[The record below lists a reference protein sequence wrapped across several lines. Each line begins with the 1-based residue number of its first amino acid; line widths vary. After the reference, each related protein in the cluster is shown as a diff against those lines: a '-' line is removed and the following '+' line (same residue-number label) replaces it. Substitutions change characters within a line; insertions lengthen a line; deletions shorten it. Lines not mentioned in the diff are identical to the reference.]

1 MISIVDTPLAGCPA
15 IPEPRAGGWNP
26 ALEGALLPGA
36 AAARAKL
43 ADGALVVTTGQQPG
57 LFTGPLYTIY
67 KALSARS
74 LAAALE
80 RRWQRPVVPVF
91 WVAGDDHDFAEG
103 STAAWFGL
111 DGALVRA
118 TLDPRDPDAPLR
130 PLAREPVPA
139 SVSGWLDELERSLPA
154 SPSRD
159 EILTWLRRHYRTDQS
174 LGRAFGTALAELLDP
189 YGIVCLDASAPEVK
203 RAATPFLLEAVRRS
217 DELDAILASRA
228 EQLEAA
234 GQPVSVKVG
243 DGATLVFVEGAGG
256 RDRLRREGDTLI
268 ARRSGERYSEADL
281 DALARTEPERFSPNV
296 LLRPV
301 MESVLLPTV
310 AYVGGPGELRYLRL
324 AEVLYSSLGA
334 HRQIPVPRWSG
345 VLIEPR
351 VNRAAD
357 KFGLAVAD
365 LIDGD
370 STLEHRVLKSLSPDD
385 FDPAFAAMR
394 EAIAAGFERIAAVAR
409 QIDVTLEKPV
419 QSGQNSAI
427 GQVGDLE
434 KRLLQAQKRRQ
445 GELVGQLDR
454 ARSAVRPDSEPQER
468 VLGFPAFGGRYGG
481 AALLAKLASHIDAH
495 YDAALEAGTATP

>member
-15 IPEPRAGGWNP
+15 IPEPRTGAWNP
-26 ALEGALLPGA
+26 ALEAALLPGA
-36 AAARAKL
+36 SAARAKL
-43 ADGALVVTTGQQPG
+43 AAGALVVTTGQQPG

-111 DGALVRA
+111 DGSLVRA
-118 TLDPRDPDAPLR
+118 TLDPRHPDAPLR

-139 SVSGWLDELERSLPA
+139 SALEWLDQLEQSLPA

-159 EILTWLRRHYRTDQS
+159 EVLGWLRRHYRTDLS
-174 LGRAFGTALAELLDP
+174 LGRAFGMALAELLDP
-189 YGIVCLDASAPEVK
+189 FGVVCLDASAPEVK
-203 RAATPFLLEAVRRS
+203 RAATPLLLEAVRRAG
-217 DELDAILASRA
+217 ELDQLLVRRA
-228 EQLEAA
+228 EQLSA
-234 GQPVSVKVG
+234 GGHPVSVKVG
-243 DGATLVFVEGAGG
+243 DGAALVFVEGAGG
-256 RDRLRREGDTLI
+256 RDRLRIDGDAVVT
-268 ARRSGERYSEADL
+268 RRSGERYTEADL
-281 DALARTEPERFSPNV
+281 TVLAQADPERLSPNV

-324 AEVLYSSLGA
+324 AEALYPALGA

-351 VNRAAD
+351 VNRTAE
-357 KFGLAVAD
+357 KFGLTVAE
-365 LIDGD
+365 LVAGD
-370 STLEHRVLKSLSPDD
+370 DSLEQRVLKGLSPED
-385 FDPAFAAMR
+385 FDPAFATVR
-394 EAIAAGFERIAAVAR
+394 EAIASGFERIAAVAR

-419 QSGQNSAI
+419 QSGQNSAL
-427 GQVGDLE
+427 GQVADLE
-434 KRLLQAQKRRQ
+434 KRLLQGQKRRQ
-445 GELVGQLDR
+445 GELVSQLDR
-454 ARSAVRPDSEPQER
+454 ARTAVRPGGEPQER
-468 VLGFPAFGGRYGG
+468 VLGFPAFAGRYGP
-481 AALLAKLASHIDAH
+481 ALLDKLAAHIDAR
-495 YDAALEAGTATP
+495 YEAALEAGTATP

>member
-1 MISIVDTPLAGCPA
+1 MISIIDTPLAGCPT
-15 IPEPRAGGWNP
+15 IPEPRTGGWNP

-43 ADGALVVTTGQQPG
+43 AAGALVVTTGQQPG
-57 LFTGPLYTIY
+57 LFTGPLYTVY

-80 RRWQRPVVPVF
+80 RRWGRPVVPVF
-91 WVAGDDHDFAEG
+91 WVAGDDHDYAEG
-103 STAAWFGL
+103 STAAWFGQ
-111 DGALVRA
+111 DGGLVRA

-139 SVSGWLDELERSLPA
+139 STAGWLDDLERSLPA

-159 EILTWLRRHYRTDQS
+159 EVVAWLRRHYRTDQT
-174 LGRAFGTALAELLDP
+174 LGRAFGMALAELLDP
-189 YGIVCLDASAPEVK
+189 FGIVCLDASAPEVK
-203 RAATPFLLEAVRRS
+203 LAATPLLLEAVRRAA
-217 DELDAILASRA
+217 DLDALLTARAAELA
-228 EQLEAA
+228 AA

-256 RDRLRREGDTLI
+256 RDRLRRDGDALV
-268 ARRSGERYSEADL
+268 ARRSGERYTEPAL
-281 DALARTEPERFSPNV
+281 AALARAQPERFSPNV

-324 AEVLYSSLGA
+324 AEVLYPALDA

-345 VLIEPR
+345 VLVEPR
-351 VNRAAD
+351 VNRTAD
-357 KFGLAVAD
+357 KFGLTVTE
-365 LIDGD
+365 LIAGDGA
-370 STLEHRVLKSLSPDD
+370 LEQRVLKSLSPED
-385 FDPAFAAMR
+385 FDPAFAAAR
-394 EAIAAGFERIAAVAR
+394 QAIAAGFERIAAVAR

-419 QSGQNSAI
+419 ISGQNSAI
-427 GQVGDLE
+427 GQLGDLE

-445 GELVGQLDR
+445 GELVSQLDR
-454 ARSAVRPDSEPQER
+454 ARTAVRPDGEPQER
-468 VLGFPAFGGRYGG
+468 VLGFPAFAGRYGG
-481 AALLAKLASHIDAH
+481 PALLEQLATHIDAR